1 LRWIHRNHPKEMPVI
16 EFTATISSK
25 NQITVPAEVRRRLGI
40 GPADKV
46 AFVFREGGEVEFRL
60 AKYDLESILGSLP
73 PLPNASVDF
82 EREIEEATAE
92 EMERVM
98 AKWS

>member
-1 LRWIHRNHPKEMPVI
+1 MLEIHAKV
-16 EFTATISSK
+16 SSK
-25 NQITVPAEVRRRLGI
+25 NQITLPAEVRRRLGI

-46 AFVFREGGEVEFRL
+46 AFVFGEGGSVEFRL

-73 PLPNASVDF
+73 ALPNESLDL

-92 EMERVM
+92 EMDRVM
-98 AKWS
+98 AKWL

>member
-1 LRWIHRNHPKEMPVI
+1 MIEIHAKV
-16 EFTATISSK
+16 SSK
-25 NQITVPAEVRRRLGI
+25 NQITLPAEVRRRLGI
-40 GPADKV
+40 GPADTV
-46 AFVFREGGEVEFRL
+46 AFVSDERGLVEFRL
-60 AKYDLESILGSLP
+60 AKFDLESILGSLP
-73 PLPNASVDF
+73 ALPNQSLDF